1 MKKVTLGIIG
11 VLMLTLL
18 VTGCGA
24 PKVEDNGKYN
34 VVTTTT
40 LIGDLTKQI
49 GGEYVNV
56 QELMGPGVDP
66 HLYKASAGDVGK
78 MQNANMVI
86 YNGLHLEGKMGDVFE
101 DTRGKDKLII
111 AVSDNIDESKFLDFV
126 TSPGAFDPHIW
137 FDVSLWE
144 EAAKEVTR
152 GLKELDSEHSSEYD
166 VNLEKY
172 LLELEDLNKYIKERA
187 AELDENERILIT
199 AHDAFSY
206 FGEAYGFEVMGLQG
220 ISTASEAGT
229 SDVRELA
236 NYIVLN
242 KIKAIF
248 VESSVPRK
256 AIEALQEAVRAQGFD
271 VEIGGELYSD
281 STGDT
286 GSDAETYI
294 GTFKANIDTIVNA
307 LKK

>member
-1 MKKVTLGIIG
+1 MKKISLVIIAII
-11 VLMLTLL
+11 VLTML

-24 PKVEDNGKYN
+24 KVTEDNGKYN

-49 GGEYVNV
+49 GGEYINV

-78 MQNANMVI
+78 MQKANMVI

-101 DTRGKDKLII
+101 DIRGKDKLII
-111 AVSDNIDESKFLDFV
+111 AVADNIDETKLLDFI
-126 TSPGAFDPHIW
+126 TSPGAYDPHIW
-137 FDVSLWE
+137 FDVSLWK
-144 EAAKEVTR
+144 EAAEEVTR
-152 GLKELDSEHSSEYD
+152 GLKELDSEHSNEYD
-166 VNLEKY
+166 TNLKKY
-172 LLELEDLNKYIKERA
+172 LV
-187 AELDENERILIT
+187 ELDELENYIKDRTEELPKEDRILIT

-206 FGEAYGFEVMGLQG
+206 FGDAYGFEVMGLQG

-236 NYIVLN
+236 NYIVLK

-256 AIEALQEAVRAQGFD
+256 AIEALQEAVKAQGFD

-281 STGDT
+281 STGDA

>member
-86 YNGLHLEGKMGDVFE
+86 YNGLHLEGKMGDVYE
-101 DTRGKDKLII
+101 DIRGKDKLII

>member
-1 MKKVTLGIIG
+1 MKKITIGIIT
-11 VLMLTLL
+11 VLALALI

-24 PKVEDNGKYN
+24 PKVEENGKYN

-101 DTRGKDKLII
+101 DIRGKDKLII
-111 AVSDNIDESKFLDFV
+111 AVSDNIDEGKLLDFV
-126 TSPGAFDPHIW
+126 TSPGAYDPHVW
-137 FDVSLWE
+137 FDVSLWK
-144 EAAKEVTR
+144 EAAAEVTR

-166 VNLEKY
+166 SNLEKY
-172 LLELEDLNKYIKERA
+172 LGDLDELDSYIKGRTE
-187 AELDENERILIT
+187 ELPKENRILIT

-206 FGEAYGFEVMGLQG
+206 FGEAYGFEVLGLQG

-236 NYIVLN
+236 NYIVEN